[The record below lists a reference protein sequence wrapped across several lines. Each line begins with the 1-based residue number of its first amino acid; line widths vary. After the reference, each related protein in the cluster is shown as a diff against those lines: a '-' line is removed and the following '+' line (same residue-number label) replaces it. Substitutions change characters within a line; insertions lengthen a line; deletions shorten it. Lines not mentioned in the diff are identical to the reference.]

1 MKIRCKKCNQKY
13 EVDDSQ
19 LGRVITCSC
28 SNQFIVTKGSAET
41 DINRGPTGNMNET
54 DVSSNSQ
61 TMECPACARR
71 VSRFVYK
78 CPGCGYPFFS
88 VAKLIEKKLN
98 PIFLVVSER
107 TEWKIFL
114 IFSLIFFFSFL
125 SIGLYSI
132 GYGHIDLSD
141 INKNLFSLII
151 LIFSVLCSVA
161 FIIGLTVLWFI
172 YVCRALM
179 KDTFGQILLLLFVP
193 VIGILICVFLSN
205 QTSDNK
211 LQTFLM
217 KFLSWITFPVAIII
231 ASLWILRSVDLLIAV
246 DYFFGSQEIFS
257 LPVMGLIIYFI
268 FVVAYVTGGFLLSG
282 MANTLIRPGEM
293 VRQGGFARLIFVICF
308 VVIAISVILNFF
320 SPWTGIFGGYIG
332 GKSFYGFFTVYF
344 LPFWILF
351 FSFRVFLQYNK
362 RALESSPGGKLHD
375 DMMGALRKN

>member
-1 MKIRCKKCNQKY
+1 MKIRCEKCNQKY

-41 DINRGPTGNMNET
+41 DINKGTTGNMNEA
-54 DVSSNSQ
+54 DVNSNSQ

-71 VSRFVYK
+71 VSRFVYR
-78 CPGCGYPFFS
+78 CPSCGYPFFS
-88 VAKLIEKKLN
+88 ITKLIEKKLN

-141 INKNLFSLII
+141 ISKYPFSLII
-151 LIFSVLCSVA
+151 FVFSIICSVA

-179 KDTFGQILLLLFVP
+179 KDTFGQIFLLLFVP
-193 VIGILICVFLSN
+193 IIGILIFVFLSN

-211 LQTFLM
+211 LQTFWM

-231 ASLWILRSVDLLIAV
+231 ASLWILRGVYLFVAV
-246 DYFFGSQEIFS
+246 DYFFGCREIFH
-257 LPVMGLIIYFI
+257 LPVMGSIIYFI

-293 VRQGGFARLIFVICF
+293 IRQGGFARLIFVICF

-320 SPWTGIFGGYIG
+320 SPWTGILGGYIE
-332 GKSFYGFFTVYF
+332 GKSFFGFFITYF

-362 RALESSPGGKLHD
+362 RAIESGPGGKLQDHT
-375 DMMGALRKN
+375 MSALRKN